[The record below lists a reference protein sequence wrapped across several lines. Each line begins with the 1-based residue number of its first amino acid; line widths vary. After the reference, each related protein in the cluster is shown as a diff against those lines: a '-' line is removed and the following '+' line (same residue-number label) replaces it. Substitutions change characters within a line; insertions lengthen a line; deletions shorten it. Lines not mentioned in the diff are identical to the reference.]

1 MPYRKE
7 EFING
12 EVYHII
18 SKGLDNNLI
27 FKDESDY
34 YRGIFSIYEFNNAE
48 PVNIKDRRVARAT
61 EKSQEQNSG
70 KLKEDERDRLVD
82 ILCFCFMPNHIHL
95 LLKQIKDGGIT
106 KFMNKFGAGYP
117 SYFYEK
123 YNLKGKGY
131 FFQGRFKSVLI
142 KNDEQL
148 KTIFVYIH
156 ANPLDFTMPQ
166 WRDGKISDW
175 VKASTFLKNYKWS
188 SLGLYTGAINVAKEI
203 KSLISVEFPATFL
216 AEWGGIE
223 AGIHD
228 WSARDFDEFRNSFF
242 ED

>member
-1 MPYRKE
+1 MTQKRE
-7 EFING
+7 DIVTG
-12 EVYHII
+12 EIYHVIHRRI
-18 SKGLDNNLI
+18 SDDLM
-27 FKDESDY
+27 FKDIDDY

-156 ANPLDFTMPQ
+156 ANPL
-166 WRDGKISDW
+166 
-175 VKASTFLKNYKWS
+175 
-188 SLGLYTGAINVAKEI
+188 SLMEPNWK
-203 KSLISVEFPATFL
+203 
-216 AEWGGIE
+216 
-223 AGIHD
+223 
-228 WSARDFDEFRNSFF
+228 
-242 ED
+242 